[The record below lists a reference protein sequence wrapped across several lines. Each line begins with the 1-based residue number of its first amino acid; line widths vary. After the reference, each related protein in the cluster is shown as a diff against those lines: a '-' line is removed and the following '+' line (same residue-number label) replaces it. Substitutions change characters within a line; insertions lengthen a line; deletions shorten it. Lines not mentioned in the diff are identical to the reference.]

1 MGEQGLGED
10 TAVSAASVRRDV
22 GTSGRLLRRLGRG
35 FAAQFRRPAVV
46 VALGFAGMILVLTAL
61 LMLPVAHEAGQG
73 TSFREALFTATSAV
87 CVTGLIV
94 VDTPTH
100 WSTFGE
106 VVIVSGIQ
114 VGGFGFMTSASL
126 LGVLVARRLGLRT
139 RVLAAAET
147 RSLGLGDV
155 RRVIRGVVLISLTVE
170 AAVAV
175 LLALRFWLG
184 HGMVA
189 GRAAY
194 HGVFHAVSAFNNAGF
209 ALYTDNLIGY
219 ATDPLVCL
227 PIAAAVVLGGIG
239 FPVILELRREL
250 RTPRRWSLHTK
261 TTLLGTALLLA
272 GGTGLVTAFEWRNPG
287 TLGPLGAAEKLLVG
301 FFQGGVQPRTAGFNS
316 LDYAQVHETSLLV
329 TDALMF
335 IGGGSAGTA
344 GGIKV
349 TTFMLLLFAILAEV
363 RGDPTVD
370 AFGRQVP
377 AAVLRQAL
385 SVALLGV
392 ALVAVG
398 TLALLGVSGLDLDRV
413 LFEAVSAFATV
424 GLSTGITAQL
434 PPAGQYILV
443 GLMFVGRIGPI
454 TFASAL
460 ALRQSRKLFRHPE
473 ERAIVG

>member
-1 MGEQGLGED
+1 VTEATVRPRR
-10 TAVSAASVRRDV
+10 TAWVRIR
-22 GTSGRLLRRLGRG
+22 RLLGRALGS
-35 FAAQFRRPAVV
+35 QLRRPGMV
-46 VALGFAGMILVLTAL
+46 VALGFALMIIAVTLLLT
-61 LMLPVAHEAGQG
+61 LPVAHEDGAT
-73 TSFREALFTATSAV
+73 TSFRVALFTATSAV
-87 CVTGLIV
+87 CVTGLVV
-94 VDTPTH
+94 VDTPTYF
-100 WSTFGE
+100 STFGE
-106 VVIVSGIQ
+106 VVIVAGIQ
-114 VGGFGFMTSASL
+114 FGGFGFMTSASL

-155 RRVIRGVVLISLTVE
+155 RRVIRGVALISLTVE
-170 AAVAV
+170 GVVAV
-175 LLALRFWLG
+175 VLALRFWLG
-184 HGMVA
+184 YDLPP

-194 HGVFHAVSAFNNAGF
+194 HGVFHAISSFNNAGF
-209 ALYTDNLIGY
+209 ALYTDNLIGF

-227 PIAAAVVLGGIG
+227 PIAAAVIIGGIG

-250 RTPRRWSLHTK
+250 RTPRRWSVHTK
-261 TTLLGTALLLA
+261 TTLTGTILLLI
-272 GGTGLVTAFEWRNPG
+272 GGSVLVSAFEWRNPA
-287 TLGPLGAAEKLLVG
+287 TLGPLGGWEKLLVG
-301 FFQGGVQPRTAGFNS
+301 FFQGGVQPRTAGFNA
-316 LDYAQVHETSLLV
+316 LDYADVHETSLLV

-363 RGDPTVD
+363 RGDPHVD

-377 AAVLRQAL
+377 ATVLRQAL

-392 ALVAVG
+392 ALVAVS
-398 TLALLGVSGLDLDRV
+398 TLALVAISGIDLDRV
-413 LFEAVSAFATV
+413 LFEAVSAFGTV
-424 GLSTGITAQL
+424 GLSTGITASL

-454 TFASAL
+454 TMASAL
-460 ALRQSRKLFRHPE
+460 ALRERRKLFRLPE

>member
-1 MGEQGLGED
+1 VTAAGERGVVVARLY
-10 TAVSAASVRRDV
+10 RR
-22 GTSGRLLRRLGRG
+22 
-35 FAAQFRRPAVV
+35 FAAATATQLHRPAVV
-46 VALGFAGMILVLTAL
+46 VALGFIGMILVVTVL
-61 LMLPVAHEAGQG
+61 LMVPAAHEDGRA

-87 CVTGLIV
+87 CVTGLVV

-106 VVIVSGIQ
+106 VVIVAGIQ

-147 RSLGLGDV
+147 RSLGLGDI
-155 RRVIRGVVLISLTVE
+155 RRVIRGVVLISLAVE
-170 AAVAV
+170 GMVAV

-184 HGMVA
+184 YDMSA
-189 GRAAY
+189 GRAVY
-194 HGVFHAVSAFNNAGF
+194 HGVFHAVSSFNNAGF
-209 ALYTDNLIGY
+209 ALHTDNLIGF
-219 ATDPLVCL
+219 ATDAFVCL
-227 PIAAAVVLGGIG
+227 PIAAAVILGGIG

-250 RTPRRWSLHTK
+250 RTPRTWSMHTK
-261 TTLLGTALLLA
+261 TTLLGTAVLLV
-272 GGTGLVTAFEWRNPG
+272 GGTALITAFEWRNQG
-287 TLGPLGAAEKLLVG
+287 TLGPMGVAEKLLVG

-316 LDYAQVHETSLLV
+316 LDYAQVNETSLLV

-349 TTFMLLLFAILAEV
+349 TTFFLLLFAILAEV

-392 ALVAVG
+392 ALVGAA
-398 TLALLGVSGLDLDRV
+398 TLALLAISGLDLDRI

-434 PPAGQYILV
+434 PPAGQYILI

>member
-1 MGEQGLGED
+1 MWRPV
-10 TAVSAASVRRDV
+10 ARAA
-22 GTSGRLLRRLGRG
+22 GYQLRRPG
-35 FAAQFRRPAVV
+35 VV
-46 VALGFAGMILVLTAL
+46 VALGFAAMILLVTLL
-61 LMLPVAHEAGQG
+61 LMLPIAHERGVT

-94 VDTPTH
+94 VDTPTY

-106 VVIVSGIQ
+106 VVIMSGIQ
-114 VGGFGFMTSASL
+114 FGGFGFMTSASL
-126 LGVLVARRLGLRT
+126 LGLLVARRLGLRT

-147 RSLGLGDV
+147 RALGVGDI
-155 RRVIRGVVLISLTVE
+155 RRVIGGVALVSFTVE
-170 AAVAV
+170 GTVAV

-184 HGMVA
+184 YDDSP
-189 GRAAY
+189 GRAVY
-194 HGVFHAVSAFNNAGF
+194 HGVFHAVSSFNNAGF
-209 ALYTDNLIGY
+209 ALYTDNLIGF

-227 PIAAAVVLGGIG
+227 PIAAAVIIGGIG
-239 FPVILELRREL
+239 FPVIFELRREL
-250 RTPRRWSLHTK
+250 RSPRSWSLHTK
-261 TTLLGTALLLA
+261 TTLMTTALLLA
-272 GGTGLVTAFEWRNPG
+272 GGTGLVTAFEWANPG
-287 TLGPLGAAEKLLVG
+287 TLGPLGLGQKLLVG

-329 TDALMF
+329 TDGLMF

-349 TTFMLLLFAILAEV
+349 TTFMLLLFAIIAEV

-392 ALVAVG
+392 ALVAAG
-398 TLALLGVSGLDLDRV
+398 TLALLAVSGVDLDRV
-413 LFEAVSAFATV
+413 LFEVVSAFATV
-424 GLSTGITAQL
+424 GLSTGITATL
-434 PPAGQYILV
+434 PPAGQYILI
-443 GLMFVGRIGPI
+443 GLMFLGRIGPI
-454 TFASAL
+454 TMASAL
-460 ALRQSRKLFRHPE
+460 ALRERRKLFRLPE

>member
-1 MGEQGLGED
+1 L
-10 TAVSAASVRRDV
+10 
-22 GTSGRLLRRLGRG
+22 
-35 FAAQFRRPAVV
+35 
-46 VALGFAGMILVLTAL
+46 L
-61 LMLPVAHEAGQG
+61 LMLPVAHERGVT

-94 VDTPTH
+94 VDTPTY

-106 VVIVSGIQ
+106 MVILGGIQ

-126 LGVLVARRLGLRT
+126 LGLLVARRLGLRT

-147 RSLGLGDV
+147 KALGLGDI
-155 RRVIRGVVLISLTVE
+155 RGVIRGVALVTVIVE
-170 AAVAV
+170 GIVAVA
-175 LLALRFWLG
+175 LTLRFWLG
-184 HGMVA
+184 HDLSL

-209 ALYTDNLIGY
+209 ALYRDNLIPFV
-219 ATDPLVCL
+219 TDPFICL
-227 PIAAAVVLGGIG
+227 PIALAVIVGGIG
-239 FPVILELRREL
+239 FPVIFELRKEL
-250 RTPRRWSLHTK
+250 GTPRTWSLHTK
-261 TTLLGTALLLA
+261 TTLLTTGLLLVA
-272 GGTGLVTAFEWRNPG
+272 GSVAVSAFEWRNAG
-287 TLGPLGAAEKLLVG
+287 TLGPLSVGEKLLVG

-316 LDYAQVHETSLLV
+316 IDYAHAHETSLLV

-349 TTFMLLLFAILAEV
+349 TTFMLLLFAIIAEV

-392 ALVAVG
+392 ALVG
-398 TLALLGVSGLDLDRV
+398 TATLGLLGVSDFDLDRL
-413 LFEAVSAFATV
+413 LFEAISAFATV
-424 GLSTGITAQL
+424 GLSTGITAAL
-434 PPAGQYILV
+434 PPAGQYILIA
-443 GLMFVGRIGPI
+443 LMFIGRIGPI
-454 TFASAL
+454 TLASAL
-460 ALRQSRKLFRHPE
+460 ALKERRKLYRLPE